1 VVFKIETINCLV
13 EKENW
18 NQIIQRKGGLKGPLT
33 VERESIRDWGKAV
46 LKDRER
52 ITVELTQSKYK
63 ILELASPGVPKI
75 ETFV

>member
-1 VVFKIETINCLV
+1 LEPDNS
-13 EKENW
+13 KEGR
-18 NQIIQRKGGLKGPLT
+18 IKGTT
-33 VERESIRDWGKAV
+33 VRERESIRDWGKAV

-63 ILELASPGVPKI
+63 ILELASPGVRKI